1 MKTKIKPKLLALC
14 LAVPLAV
21 GAFSAYLSRTGMQEF
36 AQTARQPAL
45 TPPPV
50 VFIIVWTVLY
60 LAMGAASYLVLRS
73 RSPEPEVTE
82 AMRKYGIQ
90 LAFNFFW
97 SIFFFGM
104 MAYLFSFIWLVGLWI
119 SIAVNLAAFY
129 RISKPAGLLLVP
141 YLLWVSFAGY
151 LNLSVYLL
159 NR

>member
-1 MKTKIKPKLLALC
+1 MKRKIKPKLLALC

-21 GAFSAYLSRTGMQEF
+21 GGLSAFLSLGGMDAF
-36 AQTARQPAL
+36 MQTAKQSPL
-45 TPPPV
+45 TPPPA
-50 VFIIVWTVLY
+50 VFIIVWTLLY
-60 LAMGAASYLVLRS
+60 LAMGLASYLVLTS
-73 RSPEPEVTE
+73 RAPAPEVDE

-97 SIFFFGM
+97 SILFFGM
-104 MAYLFSFIWLVGLWI
+104 MAYLFSFVWLVGLWI
-119 SIAVNLAAFY
+119 AIAANLAAFY

-151 LNLSVYLL
+151 LNLSVYLM

>member
-1 MKTKIKPKLLALC
+1 MTKIKPKLLALC

-21 GAFSAYLSRTGMQEF
+21 GALSAYLSRAGMQEF

-50 VFIIVWTVLY
+50 AFIIVWTLLY
-60 LAMGAASYLVLRS
+60 LAMGTASYLVLRS
-73 RSPEPEVTE
+73 RAPAPEVDA
-82 AMRKYGIQ
+82 AMRRYGIQ
-90 LAFNFFW
+90 LTFNFFW

-104 MAYLFSFIWLVGLWI
+104 TAYLFSFLWLVGLWI
-119 SIAVNLAAFY
+119 AIAANLAAFY
-129 RISKPAGLLLVP
+129 RISRPAGLLLTP